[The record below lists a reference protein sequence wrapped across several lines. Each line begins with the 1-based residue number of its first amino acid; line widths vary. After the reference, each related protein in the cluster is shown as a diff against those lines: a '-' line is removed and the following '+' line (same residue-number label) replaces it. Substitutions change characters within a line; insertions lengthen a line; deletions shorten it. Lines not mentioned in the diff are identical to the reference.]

1 MLILLHHNYETVG
14 VLADWQIRSRCEG
27 DSPMIEPFVLD
38 LLNPA
43 SIDVVLGPYIMVEDP
58 NNFDLVRVD
67 ISEHTEENPWLLDPG
82 EFILAE
88 TRETFNMPD
97 NLCAIFALK
106 SSRARAGYEHA
117 NAGFADP
124 GWAGSKL
131 ILEIKNNR
139 RYHPLPIFEGL
150 KIGQLVFHWMDET
163 PVLNYPNQ
171 RGGAHYMNHPTVMP
185 DIAVSRSA

>member
-1 MLILLHHNYETVG
+1 MG

-27 DSPMIEPFVLD
+27 DSPMVEPFVLD

-43 SIDVVLGPYIMVEDP
+43 SLDVVLGPYIMVEDP
-58 NNFDLVRVD
+58 SNFDLVRVD
-67 ISEHTEENPWLLDPG
+67 ISEHAEDNPWLLDPG

-131 ILEIKNNR
+131 TLELKNNR
-139 RYHPLPIFEGL
+139 RHHPLPLYPGL
-150 KIGQLVFHWMDET
+150 KIGQMVFHWMDET

-171 RGGAHYMNHPTVMP
+171 RGGAHYMNHQTVMP